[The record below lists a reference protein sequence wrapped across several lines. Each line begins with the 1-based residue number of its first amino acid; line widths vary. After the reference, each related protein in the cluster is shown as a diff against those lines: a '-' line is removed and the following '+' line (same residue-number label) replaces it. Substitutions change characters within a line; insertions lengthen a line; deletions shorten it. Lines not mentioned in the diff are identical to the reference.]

1 MLLAAYVI
9 EKEREKARAE
19 GRKEG
24 IAKGIKE
31 GRAKAYKD
39 ADEQMEAYYRRM
51 RAALEAGEPFDQPP
65 PMFGRNGQ

>member
-19 GRKEG
+19 GLKE
-24 IAKGIKE
+24 GIKE

-39 ADEQMEAYYRRM
+39 VDEQMESYYRRM
-51 RAALEAGEPFDQPP
+51 CAALEAGEPFDEPP
-65 PMFGRNGQ
+65 PMFGRNGR

>member
-51 RAALEAGEPFDQPP
+51 RVVLEVGESFDEPP
-65 PMFGRNGQ
+65 PRFGRNGR